1 MLGLRNRLSGSHQ
14 AETDGRGAVV
24 SVAPRTRP
32 GGGHTLAIQHNSIRH
47 HLHFAKKKKKK
58 IVKQFNEMSE
68 TVHEMEADVP
78 AHHGTA
84 APGHFDSRLSML
96 EHSPS
101 LFGKERQRPRT
112 LTVWDSHSLC
122 NNNHRLVFDSKMT
135 INDSRHSRV
144 CGEDSKEIRA
154 THQTLST
161 LVCQKEKGLSI
172 KTNNACFHTESRC
185 CEREG
190 FE

>member
-1 MLGLRNRLSGSHQ
+1 
-14 AETDGRGAVV
+14 
-24 SVAPRTRP
+24 
-32 GGGHTLAIQHNSIRH
+32 
-47 HLHFAKKKKKK
+47 
-58 IVKQFNEMSE
+58 MSE

-84 APGHFDSRLSML
+84 APGHCDSRLSMP

-101 LFGKERQRPRT
+101 LFGKERQGPRT

-135 INDSRHSRV
+135 INDSLRSRV
-144 CGEDSKEIRA
+144 CGEDSKEIWA